1 MNERSLFK
9 TAVITVISL
18 WFLIFV
24 FVPNI
29 LVFGVSFLERHE
41 NNFVTFSFTL
51 ENYQRIFSSVYFTV
65 FADSFRLALISMLIC
80 LVVGYPFAYRL
91 ARLKGRVKNILF
103 MLIIIP
109 FWTSSLIRT
118 YAIMIV
124 LKTNGLL
131 NTVLLWLGIIS
142 EPLNLLYTGTAVTIG
157 MVYSLLPF
165 MILPLYASIEKL
177 DKVYIEAA
185 GDLGAGKIQTFIR
198 VIIPLTMP
206 GIIAGCTLVF
216 LPSFCLFY
224 IPDLMGGA
232 KDLLIGNLIKN
243 QFLSA
248 RDWPFGS
255 AVSVVLSGIMA
266 VLLFA
271 YYKSTKIVQKAS
283 EKGAV

>member
-9 TAVITVISL
+9 TAVISVISL

-41 NNFVTFSFTL
+41 NNFVTFTFTL
-51 ENYQRIFSSVYFTV
+51 ENYQRIFSSVYFEV
-65 FADSFRLALISMLIC
+65 FADSFRLAFISMLIC

-91 ARLKGRVKNILF
+91 ARMKGRVKNVLF

-131 NTVLLWLGIIS
+131 NTVLLALGVID
-142 EPLNLLYTGTAVTIG
+142 EPLQLLYTGTAVTIG

-185 GDLGAGKIQTFIR
+185 GDLGAGKIQTFIKI
-198 VIIPLTMP
+198 IIPLTMP

-255 AVSVVLSGIMA
+255 AVSVVLTGIMA

-271 YYKSTKIVQKAS
+271 YYKSTKLVQKAG
-283 EKGAV
+283 EKNTL

>member
-9 TAVITVISL
+9 TIVISIISL

-29 LVFGVSFLERHE
+29 LVFAVSFLERHE

-51 ENYQRIFSSVYFTV
+51 ENYQRIFTSVYFTV
-65 FADSFRLALISMLIC
+65 FAESFRLAFISMLIC
-80 LVVGYPFAYRL
+80 LLVGYPFAYRL
-91 ARLKGRVKNILF
+91 ARLKGRLKHILF

-131 NTVLLWLGIIS
+131 NKTLLATGIIN
-142 EPLNLLYTGTAVTIG
+142 EPLELLYTGTAVTIG

-185 GDLGAGKIQTFIR
+185 GDLGANKIQTFIK

-206 GIIAGCTLVF
+206 GIIAGCILVF

-232 KDLLIGNLIKN
+232 KELLIGNLIKN

-266 VLLFA
+266 VLLLV
-271 YYKSTKIVQKAS
+271 YYKSTKLVQKS
-283 EKGAV
+283 GERGGI

>member
-9 TAVITVISL
+9 SAVISVISL
-18 WFLIFV
+18 WFLVFV

-41 NNFVTFSFTL
+41 NNFVTFTFTL
-51 ENYQRIFSSVYFTV
+51 ENYQRIFSSVYFEV
-65 FADSFRLALISMLIC
+65 FADSFRLAFISMLIC

-91 ARLKGRVKNILF
+91 ARMKGRIKNILF

-131 NTVLLWLGIIS
+131 NTVLLALGVID
-142 EPLNLLYTGTAVTIG
+142 EPLQLLYTGTAVTIG

-165 MILPLYASIEKL
+165 MILPLYDSIEKL

-185 GDLGAGKIQTFIR
+185 GDLGAGKIQTFIKI
-198 VIIPLTMP
+198 IIPLTMP

-255 AVSVVLSGIMA
+255 AVSVVLTGIMA

-271 YYKSTKIVQKAS
+271 YYKSTKLVQKTG
-283 EKGAV
+283 EKSAI

>member
-9 TAVITVISL
+9 TIVISIISL

-29 LVFGVSFLERHE
+29 LVFAVSFLERHE

-51 ENYQRIFSSVYFTV
+51 ENYQRIFTSVYFTV
-65 FADSFRLALISMLIC
+65 FAESFRLAFISMLIC
-80 LVVGYPFAYRL
+80 LLVGYPFAYRL
-91 ARLKGRVKNILF
+91 ARLKGRVKHMLF

-131 NTVLLWLGIIS
+131 NKTLLATGIIS
-142 EPLNLLYTGTAVTIG
+142 EPLELLYTGTAVTIG

-185 GDLGAGKIQTFIR
+185 GDLGANKIQTFIK

-206 GIIAGCTLVF
+206 GIIAGCILVF

-232 KDLLIGNLIKN
+232 KELLIGNLIKN

-266 VLLFA
+266 VLLLV
-271 YYKSTKIVQKAS
+271 YYKSTKLVQKS
-283 EKGAV
+283 GERGGI

>member
-9 TAVITVISL
+9 TIVISIISL

-29 LVFGVSFLERHE
+29 LVFAVSFLERHE

-51 ENYQRIFSSVYFTV
+51 ENYQRIFTSVYFTV
-65 FADSFRLALISMLIC
+65 FAESFRLAFISMLIC
-80 LVVGYPFAYRL
+80 LLVGYPFAYRL
-91 ARLKGRVKNILF
+91 ARLKGRVKHILF

-131 NTVLLWLGIIS
+131 NKTLLATGIIS
-142 EPLNLLYTGTAVTIG
+142 EPLELLYTGTAVTIG

-185 GDLGAGKIQTFIR
+185 GDLGANKIQTFIK

-206 GIIAGCTLVF
+206 GIIAGCILVF

-232 KDLLIGNLIKN
+232 KELLIGNLIKN

-266 VLLFA
+266 VLLLV
-271 YYKSTKIVQKAS
+271 YYKSTKLVQKS
-283 EKGAV
+283 GERGGI

>member
-1 MNERSLFK
+1 
-9 TAVITVISL
+9 
-18 WFLIFV
+18 
-24 FVPNI
+24 
-29 LVFGVSFLERHE
+29 
-41 NNFVTFSFTL
+41 
-51 ENYQRIFSSVYFTV
+51 
-65 FADSFRLALISMLIC
+65 
-80 LVVGYPFAYRL
+80 
-91 ARLKGRVKNILF
+91 
-103 MLIIIP
+103 
-109 FWTSSLIRT
+109 
-118 YAIMIV
+118 
-124 LKTNGLL
+124 
-131 NTVLLWLGIIS
+131 VLLGLGIIN
-142 EPLNLLYTGTAVTIG
+142 EPLELLYTGTAVTIG

-185 GDLGAGKIQTFIR
+185 GDLGAGKIQTFIKI
-198 VIIPLTMP
+198 VIPLTMP

-255 AVSVVLSGIMA
+255 AVSVVLTGIMA

-271 YYKSTKIVQKAS
+271 YYKSTKLVQKAG

>member
-9 TAVITVISL
+9 TTVISVISL
-18 WFLIFV
+18 WFIVFV

-41 NNFVTFSFTL
+41 SNFVTFTFTL

-65 FADSFRLALISMLIC
+65 FADSFRLAFISMLIC

-131 NTVLLWLGIIS
+131 NTVLLGLGIIN
-142 EPLNLLYTGTAVTIG
+142 EPLELLYTGTAVTIG

-185 GDLGAGKIQTFIR
+185 GDLGAGKIQTFIKI
-198 VIIPLTMP
+198 VIPLTMP

-255 AVSVVLSGIMA
+255 AVSVVLTGIMA

-271 YYKSTKIVQKAS
+271 YYKSTKLVQKAG

>member
-9 TAVITVISL
+9 SAVISVISL
-18 WFLIFV
+18 WFLVFV

-41 NNFVTFSFTL
+41 NNFVTFTFTL
-51 ENYQRIFSSVYFTV
+51 ENYQRIFSSVYFEV
-65 FADSFRLALISMLIC
+65 FADSFRLAFISMLIC

-91 ARLKGRVKNILF
+91 ARMKGRIKNILF

-131 NTVLLWLGIIS
+131 NTVLLALGVID
-142 EPLNLLYTGTAVTIG
+142 EPLQLLYTGTAVTIG

-185 GDLGAGKIQTFIR
+185 GDLGAGKIQTFIKI
-198 VIIPLTMP
+198 IIPLTMP

-255 AVSVVLSGIMA
+255 AVSVVLTGIMA

-271 YYKSTKIVQKAS
+271 YYKSTKLVQKTG
-283 EKGAV
+283 EKSAI

>member
-9 TAVITVISL
+9 TIVISIISL

-29 LVFGVSFLERHE
+29 LVFAVSFLERHE

-51 ENYQRIFSSVYFTV
+51 ENYQRIFTSVYFTV
-65 FADSFRLALISMLIC
+65 FAESFRLAFISMLIC
-80 LVVGYPFAYRL
+80 LLVGYPFAYRL
-91 ARLKGRVKNILF
+91 ARLKGRVKHILF

-131 NTVLLWLGIIS
+131 NKTLLATGIIS
-142 EPLNLLYTGTAVTIG
+142 EPLELLYTGTAVTIG

-185 GDLGAGKIQTFIR
+185 GDLGANKIQTFIK

-206 GIIAGCTLVF
+206 GIIAGCILVF

-232 KDLLIGNLIKN
+232 KELLIGNLIKN

-255 AVSVVLSGIMA
+255 AVSVVLSCIMA
-266 VLLFA
+266 VLLLV
-271 YYKSTKIVQKAS
+271 YYKSTKLVQKS
-283 EKGAV
+283 GERGGI